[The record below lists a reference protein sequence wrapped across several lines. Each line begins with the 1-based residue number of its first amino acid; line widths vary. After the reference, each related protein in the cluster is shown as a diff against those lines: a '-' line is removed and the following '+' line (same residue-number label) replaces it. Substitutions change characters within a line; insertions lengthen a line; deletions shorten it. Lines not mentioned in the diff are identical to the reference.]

1 MYNSSSSGML
11 VQFSSDRKR
20 LQYLR
25 VVHQLLVESAGGQEA
40 VEVLAVDTDVELLPC
55 HAHIIRKGIRERGKK
70 GNRGRKGE
78 GYRGVVG

>member
-1 MYNSSSSGML
+1 ML

-55 HAHIIRKGIRERGKK
+55 HAHIIRKGIRERGKREIEA
-70 GNRGRKGE
+70 GRGKDTE
-78 GYRGVVG
+78 GS